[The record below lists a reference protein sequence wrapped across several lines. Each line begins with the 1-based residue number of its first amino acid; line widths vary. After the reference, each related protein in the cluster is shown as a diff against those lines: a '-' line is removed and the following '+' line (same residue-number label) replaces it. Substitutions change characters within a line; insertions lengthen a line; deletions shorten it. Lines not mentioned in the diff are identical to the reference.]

1 MENNSLRAVELEH
14 NKIILKYIAQATDL
28 KTYKNFLCT
37 SQFVTFATVNFN
49 LIDFIINTLRRNIDK
64 IKSRSVKFS
73 CKRINGTQG
82 EIVCQDFV
90 DDEILFR
97 RGVLIGMPSTDP
109 EIGLPKGE
117 KEQHEF
123 TVWCIFLDDGKL
135 VLTLPFN

>member
-1 MENNSLRAVELEH
+1 MENNSRSAELER
-14 NKIILKYIAQATDL
+14 NKTILKFIAQSTNL
-28 KTYKNFLCT
+28 KTYRNFLCT

-49 LIDFIINTLRRNIDK
+49 LMDFMINTLRRNIDK
-64 IKSRSVKFS
+64 IKSRSVKVF
-73 CKRINGTQG
+73 CRRVNGTQG